1 MSISLSMKQ
10 KIMVSL
16 IALATIPLLVLGLL
30 AYHFAEKGI
39 YTEVTEKLQSQVNFY
54 RDLIDQNLHDAEETT
69 KTAEQNAEM
78 IVKQQAQL
86 VVKMIQSSDK
96 KKLEILKN
104 ELAQYQVGKTGYI
117 AVLDYDGNYIVSKDR
132 KTDGAN
138 IFQAKDADG
147 KFFVQEMIEK
157 GKRLQAGKIDF
168 QTYAWKNPDE
178 KVARKKIAAI
188 IHIPELK
195 WVVCPSAYFSDLGD
209 TEKEA
214 AEVASFKKKLLAQ
227 KVGETGYMFVLNS
240 SGDTLI
246 HPKLEGKNLANL
258 PFIKEMINS
267 KEGVLKYVWE
277 GQEKLVVFSYY
288 PEKDWIIA
296 SGSYLSDFM
305 GSVVQIRNIMIM
317 VTLISIGISLT
328 VAFLLANSIANPIL
342 RMIQELKEASGQVSS
357 VAKEVAAASENIAQA
372 SNEQASSL
380 EETSASLEELSGMIK
395 NNVQNVEKS
404 HDITNK
410 VNSISLQA
418 SQSLQELVGSMTM
431 IHESNSEIQKLVGLM
446 EDVKDKTSVIDE
458 IVFQT
463 KLLSFNASVEAE
475 RANEHGKGFAVVA
488 QEVGTL
494 ARMSGTAANEISGI
508 VKDSIEKARLI
519 TEENKKRVNQGTELV
534 KLMAKILDEIKDHTH
549 KVTHSASEILQASQQ
564 QSSGIGQINQA
575 VSQLDKATQMNASS
589 SEETASASNELSG
602 QVASLDNIVNRLK
615 GVIEGDKAA

>member
-1 MSISLSMKQ
+1 
-10 KIMVSL
+10 
-16 IALATIPLLVLGLL
+16 
-30 AYHFAEKGI
+30 
-39 YTEVTEKLQSQVNFY
+39 
-54 RDLIDQNLHDAEETT
+54 
-69 KTAEQNAEM
+69 
-78 IVKQQAQL
+78 
-86 VVKMIQSSDK
+86 
-96 KKLEILKN
+96 
-104 ELAQYQVGKTGYI
+104 
-117 AVLDYDGNYIVSKDR
+117 
-132 KTDGAN
+132 
-138 IFQAKDADG
+138 
-147 KFFVQEMIEK
+147 
-157 GKRLQAGKIDF
+157 
-168 QTYAWKNPDE
+168 
-178 KVARKKIAAI
+178 
-188 IHIPELK
+188 
-195 WVVCPSAYFSDLGD
+195 
-209 TEKEA
+209 
-214 AEVASFKKKLLAQ
+214 
-227 KVGETGYMFVLNS
+227 MFVLNS
-240 SGDTLI
+240 SGDILI
-246 HPKLEGKNLANL
+246 HPNLEGKNLANF
-258 PFIKEMINS
+258 PFIKEMMNK
-267 KEGVLKYVWE
+267 KEGVLKYEWE
-277 GQEKLVVFSYY
+277 GKDKLVVFNYY

-305 GSVVQIRNIMIM
+305 GSVVQIRNIMM
-317 VTLISIGISLT
+317 TVTLISIVISLT
-328 VAFLLANSIANPIL
+328 VSFLLANSIANPIL
-342 RMIQELKEASGQVSS
+342 KMIQELKESSGQVSS

-372 SNEQASSL
+372 SNEQASSI

-395 NNVQNVEKS
+395 NNVLHVEKS
-404 HDITNK
+404 HEITNK

-418 SQSLQELVGSMTM
+418 SQSLQELISSMTM

-534 KLMAKILDEIKDHTH
+534 KVMAHILDEIKDHTN
-549 KVTHSASEILQASQQ
+549 KVTHSSSEILQASQQ

-575 VSQLDKATQMNASS
+575 VSQLDKTTQMNASS